1 MIVEI
6 MNLLLSLNNYGFSK
20 GGEKVTMVMATH
32 NPDVEIY
39 ADRIVYMR
47 DGVIVKQ
54 SFNEKQ
60 FPIIYEHY
68 TDYLKNKN

>member
-1 MIVEI
+1 
-6 MNLLLSLNNYGFSK
+6 LNNFGFDRDGK
-20 GGEKVTMVMATH
+20 KVTMVMATH

-47 DGVIVKQ
+47 DGEIVKQ
-54 SFNEKQ
+54 VFNERQ

-68 TDYLKNKN
+68 NDYLKNKS